1 MRGGCAPLGR
11 PPSSPRRYVGVLAA
25 VSAPREVIMP
35 DWLRL
40 AALAGA
46 AVVLT
51 LAGAVLGTAALC
63 GLYVWWVL

>member
-1 MRGGCAPLGR
+1 
-11 PPSSPRRYVGVLAA
+11 
-25 VSAPREVIMP
+25 MP